1 MDRFIGILS
10 KSFMAVGGAALFV
23 LVLLATGNVTMRFF
37 HAPYAGTYEL
47 VSFLGALVT
56 AGALAH
62 TQRRKD
68 HIVVD
73 ILSEKFPPVVKRVLD
88 AVNYAVTC
96 ALFAVISWQVWVW
109 GDKIR
114 TGGELS
120 ETLKIDY
127 YPFVYGVSVGFG
139 LLAVVLFVDF
149 LKSLAHPEHP
159 EVHQ

>member
-1 MDRFIGILS
+1 MGLLS
-10 KSFMAVGGAALFV
+10 KSFMVVGGAALLL
-23 LVLLATGNVTMRFF
+23 LVLLATANVTLRFF

-73 ILSEKFPPVVKRVLD
+73 ILSEKFPPAVKRFLD
-88 AVNYAVTC
+88 AINFAVT
-96 ALFAVISWQVWVW
+96 ALLFGVIAWQIWAW

-120 ETLKIDY
+120 ETLKLTY
-127 YPFVYGVSVGFG
+127 YPFVYAVAVGFG
-139 LLAVVLFVDF
+139 LLALVLAVDL
-149 LKSLAHPEHP
+149 LKTIFHP
-159 EVHQ
+159 EVPK